1 MPTPPARRSACL
13 AVLATAAG
21 LFAFSLPAAAE
32 ETDAAAVDSAAP
44 FQLPEIEIDSELGIP
59 DPESERLRRIIV
71 GTLREVGRFP
81 LPIADPSGEKARVII
96 RASRESYIEAGGIEG
111 SAGRYLG
118 RSRTVVIDASFLLDD
133 RTTADPAARQAL
145 LVHEAAHLAMHTRQ
159 RHMPQWL
166 VEGLCEWFAAAH
178 TGGGDFQ
185 EDAPHNAIRRHLLRR
200 YQLRPPATIDLLP
213 IADITKLSPEEWD
226 SLVDRLPVE
235 RKHHAYT
242 TALLLTHYLVFG
254 GAERR
259 EWVRELVEDAATPRP
274 RGRRSA
280 RVEIPSD
287 LADALEESAAIEDA
301 LTRFWRQQALTLRF
315 TPAGAGD

>member
-1 MPTPPARRSACL
+1 MPTPPARPSPCL
-13 AVLATAAG
+13 AALVAG
-21 LFAFSLPAAAE
+21 SCLFAFSLPAAAE
-32 ETDAAAVDSAAP
+32 ETDAASADSSAP
-44 FQLPEIEIDSELGIP
+44 IPMPEIEIDSEVGIP
-59 DPESERLRRIIV
+59 GPESERLRRIVV

-81 LPIADPSGEKARVII
+81 LPIADPSGEKARVLI
-96 RASRESYIEAGGIEG
+96 RATRESYTEAGGIEG
-111 SAGRYLG
+111 TAGRYLG
-118 RSRTVVIDASFLLDD
+118 RSRTVVIDASYLLDA
-133 RTTADPAARQAL
+133 RTTADPAVREAL

-159 RHMPQWL
+159 RNMPQWL

-178 TGGGDFQ
+178 TGDGEFQ
-185 EDAPHNAIRRHLLRR
+185 ENDPHSAIRSHLLRR

-213 IADITKLSPEEWD
+213 IAEITKLSPEEWD
-226 SLVDRLPVE
+226 SLIERLPVE

-274 RGRRSA
+274 RGRRGGRA
-280 RVEIPSD
+280 EIPSG
-287 LADALEESAAIEDA
+287 LADALEESADIEDA
-301 LTRFWRQQALTLRF
+301 LTRFWHQQALTLRF